1 MKDKSIFDIL
11 EENTNWRSDF
21 VRINKLVSTYN
32 AVLVQPRSEYHL
44 KEFVDTYCFS
54 DWKGRKHCI
63 DVDDFFDSIGFK
75 NILISAKNGD
85 VKSYLLF
92 IETIYNLWKLTID
105 YVSNNQETLLDEPLF
120 QYYDTMDMIKQ
131 IMDDSL
137 AEFNQTAYYDDD
149 SEQVIVSASDATV
162 FSVAE
167 SVEVPIRIA
176 ILRYNSERLKGNVEE
191 KKSLLL
197 RIAQDFDGSKKN
209 DLNKCDSNLKS
220 NIFFILNEFNLRH
233 NNIDPQDPKHYHGDV
248 AAMTPEEI
256 EKWYDD
262 LYRLFLFAY
271 QSLENEEI
279 NDKVKTMRQKFKSS
293 AAT

>member
-1 MKDKSIFDIL
+1 MKDRSIFDIL

-21 VRINKLVSTYN
+21 ARINKLVTSYN
-32 AVLVQPRSEYHL
+32 AVHVHPRRDYQL
-44 KEFVDTYCFS
+44 KEFVDDYCFS
-54 DWKGRKHCI
+54 DWKGRRHCI

-75 NILISAKNGD
+75 KIIISAQHGD

-92 IETIYNLWKLTID
+92 VEAIYNLWRLAKD
-105 YVSNNQETLLDEPLF
+105 YVSNNKEMHLDEPLF
-120 QYYDTMDMIKQ
+120 QYYDTLDMLKQ

-137 AEFNQTAYYDDD
+137 ADFNQTAYYDED

-279 NDKVKTMRQKFKSS
+279 NDKVKTMRHKFKSS